1 MEDLEIRSLS
11 YIIVGEFL
19 VDLKKKF
26 SREVSYASLLI
37 QKLHPHSEVT
47 SKTYKPTFL
56 AIHLIAILQPSRYS
70 IFYGEDTPIQL
81 GLSWRS
87 YFYQCLNTETPTQ
100 NNRGFTT
107 ETLSIFYTIYLY
119 IRLVVIL

>member
-11 YIIVGEFL
+11 YVIVEEFL

-26 SREVSYASLLI
+26 SREVSYVSLLI
-37 QKLHPHSEVT
+37 WKLHLHSEVT

-56 AIHLIAILQPSRYS
+56 TTCLMAMLQPSGYS

-81 GLSWRS
+81 SLSWQS
-87 YFYQCLNTETPTQ
+87 YFYQCLNTEMPTQ

-107 ETLSIFYTIYLY
+107 ETLSISYTIYLY
-119 IRLVVIL
+119 IRLVVTL